1 MRFAAD
7 LHVHSRYSR
16 ATSGEADL
24 AGYHRW
30 AQVKGIR
37 LVGTGDFTHPRWLA
51 ELASGLVEADGL
63 FALKNPPAGS
73 PLAGASPAGVPV
85 RFLLTAEISSIYKKR
100 GQTRKVHSLIGVP
113 GIEDARR
120 LSVKLAGIGN
130 IASDGRPILGLDP
143 KDLLDMVLETAA
155 DGFLIP
161 AHIWTPWFSLFG
173 SKSGFDR
180 IEDCFEELTPNIF
193 ALETGLSSDPPMNRR
208 WSALDRF
215 RLVSNSD
222 AHSPPNL
229 GREATLF
236 DTELSYRGVLDAL
249 RTGAGFG
256 GTLEFYPEEGK
267 YHFDGHRKC
276 GISMDPAQTARA
288 GGRCPVC
295 GTPLTIG
302 VLARVLELADRPAP
316 VQPRPAEG
324 FRSIIPLPEL
334 LAELVGTG
342 AGSRGVAALYARVI
356 AAFGS
361 EYAFLLD
368 APIED
373 IEKSF
378 GRLLAEA
385 VRRMRDGRVEPTPG
399 FDGQFGVIR
408 VFAEGELERL
418 RGQDELFAN
427 GPRARKKN
435 ASREPAGHSG
445 SRQPAGSVRGSPAA
459 RQPPELDP
467 DQRAVLDSLGG
478 ANLVF
483 AGPGTGKTRTLTR
496 WIARLVETG
505 TARPGEVLALTFTNR
520 AAEEMRERLAD
531 LPALSVGTFHSFC
544 LSVLRERDPSLASVF
559 NRENR
564 ETLLRILMPG
574 SAARARALAE
584 RIERR
589 YEGMD
594 AAGSEI
600 EEVIRQYEEELRR
613 MGAADISALVPLL
626 VAELRRDPALLEGL
640 RARCRFIAVDELQD
654 INGPQ
659 YELLALLGGIGGCRA
674 KAILCIGDPDQ
685 SVYSFR
691 GSNRGLFFRFRDEAG
706 ARTFVL
712 ARSYRSSGAIVQGA
726 SALIAPARS
735 PGVPPLAAIRSFGS
749 RIEVFAARDPA
760 EEGAFIAG
768 RIRDLVGGVDSV
780 SVDGAR
786 SRGRDGE
793 GGFSFSDIAVLF
805 RTRAV
810 RDALLPSLSQAGLPL
825 TSRDSSPLAAEKPF
839 SYLVAA
845 LRLIANPAD
854 RVSAAAVAECTP
866 SLDELLSRRGELLE
880 LAGSAGIEALIDRLL
895 DGFVRFDTS
904 VPAVALGEE
913 AIREAAREQGTD
925 LQGFLARV
933 SLCALESEGAYR
945 VERVTLLTFHAAKG
959 LEFPVVFIAGAEEG
973 ITPLPDDLEEER
985 RLFYVA
991 MTRAADRLFITHC
1004 DRRRVHGAETSM
1016 PASRFIAEIPSDC
1029 REEAAPS
1036 DTKGRRAGVR
1046 RPDNQLSLF
1055 G

>member
-1 MRFAAD
+1 
-7 LHVHSRYSR
+7 
-16 ATSGEADL
+16 
-24 AGYHRW
+24 
-30 AQVKGIR
+30 
-37 LVGTGDFTHPRWLA
+37 
-51 ELASGLVEADGL
+51 
-63 FALKNPPAGS
+63 
-73 PLAGASPAGVPV
+73 
-85 RFLLTAEISSIYKKR
+85 
-100 GQTRKVHSLIGVP
+100 
-113 GIEDARR
+113 
-120 LSVKLAGIGN
+120 
-130 IASDGRPILGLDP
+130 
-143 KDLLDMVLETAA
+143 
-155 DGFLIP
+155 
-161 AHIWTPWFSLFG
+161 
-173 SKSGFDR
+173 
-180 IEDCFEELTPNIF
+180 
-193 ALETGLSSDPPMNRR
+193 
-208 WSALDRF
+208 
-215 RLVSNSD
+215 
-222 AHSPPNL
+222 
-229 GREATLF
+229 
-236 DTELSYRGVLDAL
+236 
-249 RTGAGFG
+249 
-256 GTLEFYPEEGK
+256 
-267 YHFDGHRKC
+267 
-276 GISMDPAQTARA
+276 
-288 GGRCPVC
+288 
-295 GTPLTIG
+295 
-302 VLARVLELADRPAP
+302 
-316 VQPRPAEG
+316 
-324 FRSIIPLPEL
+324 
-334 LAELVGTG
+334 
-342 AGSRGVAALYARVI
+342 
-356 AAFGS
+356 
-361 EYAFLLD
+361 
-368 APIED
+368 
-373 IEKSF
+373 
-378 GRLLAEA
+378 
-385 VRRMRDGRVEPTPG
+385 
-399 FDGQFGVIR
+399 IR

-427 GPRARKKN
+427 RPRARKKN
-435 ASREPAGHSG
+435 ASRGPAGPSG
-445 SRQPAGSVRGSPAA
+445 SRQPAGSPPGSPAVP
-459 RQPPELDP
+459 QPPELDA

-544 LSVLRERDPSLASVF
+544 WSVLRERDPSLASVF

-574 SAARARALAE
+574 SVERARALAQ

-594 AAGSEI
+594 AAGGEI
-600 EEVIRQYEEELRR
+600 DEVIRQYEEELRR
-613 MGAADISALVPLL
+613 IGAADISALVTLL
-626 VAELRRDPALLEGL
+626 VGELRRDPAQLASL
-640 RARCRFIAVDELQD
+640 RGRHRFIAVDELQD

-659 YELLALLGGIGGCRA
+659 YELLALLAGIGPGRGNAGDEGQGEGGRA
-674 KAILCIGDPDQ
+674 AAVLCIGDPDQ
-685 SVYSFR
+685 SIYGFR
-691 GSNRGLFFRFRDEAG
+691 GSDRELFFRFRDEAG

-712 ARSYRSSGAIVQGA
+712 ARSYRSAGAIVQGA

-735 PGVPPLAAIRSFGS
+735 PDVPPLAAVKSFGS

-768 RIRDLVGGVDSV
+768 RIRDLMGGVDSV

-839 SYLVAA
+839 RYLVAA

-866 SLDELLSRRGELLE
+866 SLDELLSRREELLE

-904 VPAVALGEE
+904 VPAIALGEE
-913 AIREAAREQGTD
+913 AIREAARERGKD
-925 LQGFLARV
+925 LAGFLARV
-933 SLCALESEGAYR
+933 SLCALESEGARR

-973 ITPLPDDLEEER
+973 ITPLPDNLEEER

-991 MTRAADRLFITHC
+991 MTRAAERLFISHC

-1016 PASRFIAEIPSDC
+1016 SASRFIAEIPCDC
-1029 REEAAPS
+1029 REEAAP
-1036 DTKGRRAGVR
+1036 TNKKGRRAGVR
-1046 RPDNQLSLF
+1046 RPGEQLSLF